1 MVIEKCKEV
10 VDNGNKS
17 GALLT
22 DLSRVFDCIDHSLL
36 LAKLYGYVLSQ
47 TSLKLIFS
55 YVESRT
61 QRTKINNCLNKPS
74 KIDYSV
80 P

>member
-55 YVESRT
+55 YESRT
-61 QRTKINNCLNKPS
+61 QRTKINNSLNKPS